1 MLIGQH
7 HSLQNCSGTFLSA
20 HLTDAGFRIIQEG
33 DEDAQDEISHKFS
46 GRAQLCHFEER
57 FPMVHS

>member
-1 MLIGQH
+1 MHCHIV
-7 HSLQNCSGTFLSA
+7 

-33 DEDAQDEISHKFS
+33 DEDAQDEISHKLNR
-46 GRAQLCHFEER
+46 RAQLCHFEER